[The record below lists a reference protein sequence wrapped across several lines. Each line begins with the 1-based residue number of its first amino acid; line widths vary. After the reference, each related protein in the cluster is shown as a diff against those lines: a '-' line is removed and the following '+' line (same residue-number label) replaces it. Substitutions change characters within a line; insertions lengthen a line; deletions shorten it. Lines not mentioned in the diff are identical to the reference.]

1 MKKGMLRCGTSPFR
15 FPLREENA
23 VFITATPVLEGQIV
37 DRLGNVGSRNR
48 WLALF
53 IT

>member
-1 MKKGMLRCGTSPFR
+1 MLRSETSPFR
-15 FPLREENA
+15 FPLREEHA
-23 VFITATPVLEGQIV
+23 VFITAAPVLEGQV
-37 DRLGNVGSRNR
+37 VNRLGNVGSRNR